1 MTPSSLTVRSPY
13 DQAVVAEIPYQNDA
27 QLQAVAQ
34 QSASTWQAWRRVP
47 LSDRISFVRAGLER
61 LRSQAETIARDVTRQ
76 MGKPL
81 AQAQGEVNTMLARA
95 EQAITDAPAALADDD
110 LSSPGFVRR
119 IRHEPLGVVLNMAAW
134 NYPLLI
140 PINVIV
146 PALLAGNTVILKHSA
161 RTPLTG
167 EAFAAAFGELEIPGL
182 VQHVVM
188 THAQTET
195 LIAQPEIS
203 YVAFTGSVEGGRSV
217 YRAAAQRL
225 LDAGLELGGK
235 DPAYVAADADLQ
247 RAIDNLVDGACYN
260 AGQSCCAVERVY
272 VHRSLYDDFVEGC
285 RAKIN
290 EYVLGDPLLDSTT
303 MGPLTLRD
311 TLRVMDEQIADA
323 QSRGARVLAGGQRW
337 AAEPAQFYAPT
348 LLADVPNDA
357 LAMQAETF
365 GPLLP
370 IAAVESDEDAVAK
383 MNDSRLGLT
392 ASIWSTDSERCER
405 LASEIN
411 AGTIFRNRC
420 DYIDPQLPWTGWNE
434 SGIGSTLSRYGF
446 IHLTRRKAIHFR
458 D

>member
-95 EQAITDAPAALADDD
+95 EQAITDAPVALADDD
-110 LSSPGFVRR
+110 LSSAGFVRR

-182 VQHVVM
+182 VRHVVM

-290 EYVLGDPLLDSTT
+290 
-303 MGPLTLRD
+303 
-311 TLRVMDEQIADA
+311 
-323 QSRGARVLAGGQRW
+323 
-337 AAEPAQFYAPT
+337 
-348 LLADVPNDA
+348 
-357 LAMQAETF
+357 
-365 GPLLP
+365 
-370 IAAVESDEDAVAK
+370 
-383 MNDSRLGLT
+383 
-392 ASIWSTDSERCER
+392 
-405 LASEIN
+405 
-411 AGTIFRNRC
+411 
-420 DYIDPQLPWTGWNE
+420 
-434 SGIGSTLSRYGF
+434 
-446 IHLTRRKAIHFR
+446 
-458 D
+458 